1 MGTPGDNSNFRNAL
15 RRTIDRV
22 LDRALPKPQRKP
34 RGENKAAAVSQ
45 ADDVSRSVAAGVA
58 SAEAKIAAETR
69 SAPFEAPTIP
79 GTGRQ
84 WHASNL
90 KELVDQGQQRLIAT
104 RDARRGRVFS
114 LTGPSPSSYEQTQAL
129 TLGYIARVRSQV
141 QRSGWMMEKADL
153 DSRLLREDYQLQ
165 QADRSRRAAFFKG
178 RHVLSPRDGSR
189 LSYLVCNAVAAII
202 DDIDGFQTSFSGLGL
217 ANGSGV
223 CMQDIVY
230 KPVKI
235 RVVTGKNQSLLVDSE
250 GVQGL
255 YPVPNRALVYDLDTD
270 DAPYVLQ
277 GTYNPINPLYLPGDP
292 DKGIPDEPLQK
303 VLYHRGYGEGP
314 PRRRGYMEAAHTLC
328 YLKSL
333 SIDKLGS
340 MVEEFSL
347 PTPYLQNPVE
357 NNVTDEDE
365 DSAHEALE
373 DLGKGKPATIPAA
386 FGELKFSPSPTSF
399 LPIHQIAIS
408 IIDAALSKLI
418 TSQTLAM
425 ESNGVGSFALGNVH
439 ADQQADVQAIDLN
452 LAADTERTQLVRYV
466 IDINAET
473 WARAFAP
480 YCPGEECSPDAIR
493 ACLPR
498 VRWTLNRSVDPP
510 ARLKMFI
517 DAKGEGLLISEDQVY
532 SECDFVRAG
541 DSESAFGAKPDP
553 TPEPGQEPAAQP
565 PTPTVEA

>member
-1 MGTPGDNSNFRNAL
+1 MGNTPGDNWNFRTAL

-34 RGENKAAAVSQ
+34 RGENTAV
-45 ADDVSRSVAAGVA
+45 AVGRSVAAGQA
-58 SAEAKIAAETR
+58 AAEAKIAAEVR

-84 WHASNL
+84 WHVSSV
-90 KELVDQGQQRLIAT
+90 KDIVDQGQQRLIAT
-104 RDARRGRVFS
+104 KQARRGRVFS
-114 LTGPSPSSYEQTQAL
+114 LTGPSPTSYEATQAL
-129 TLGYIARVRSQV
+129 SLPYIARVRSQV
-141 QRSGWMMEKADL
+141 QRSGWMLEKADL

-165 QADRSRRAAFFKG
+165 QADRSRRAAFYKA
-178 RHVLSPRDGSR
+178 RHVLSPRDRSR
-189 LSYLVCNAVAAII
+189 LAYLVCNAVSAII
-202 DDIDGFQTSFSGLGL
+202 DDIDGFQTSFAALGV
-217 ANGSGV
+217 ANGSGIA
-223 CMQDIVY
+223 MQDIAY

-255 YPVPNRALVYDLDTD
+255 YPIPNRALVYDLDSD
-270 DAPYVLQ
+270 DSPYVLQ
-277 GTYNPINPLYLPGDP
+277 GSYNPVNPLYLPGDP
-292 DKGIPDEPLQK
+292 DQGIPDEPLRK
-303 VLYHRGYGEGP
+303 VLYHRSFGDGP
-314 PRRRGYMEAAHTLC
+314 PRRRGYMEAAQTLC

-333 SIDKLGS
+333 SIDKLGA

-365 DSAHEALE
+365 DAAHEALE
-373 DLGKGKPATIPAA
+373 DLGKGKPTTIPAA
-386 FGELKFSPSPTSF
+386 FGELKFSPSPQTF

-439 ADQQADVQAIDLN
+439 ADQQADVQAVDLN

-466 IDINAET
+466 VDFNAET
-473 WARAFAP
+473 WARAFTP
-480 YCPGEECSPDAIR
+480 YCPGEICSPDAIR

-517 DAKGEGLLISEDQVY
+517 DAKEEGLLIAEDQVY

-541 DSESAFGAKPDP
+541 DSESAFGAKHDP
-553 TPEPGQEPAAQP
+553 TPEPGQPEAAALP
-565 PTPTVEA
+565 PTSELEAT

>member
-1 MGTPGDNSNFRNAL
+1 MGTTPGDNSTFRNAL
-15 RRTIDRV
+15 RRTIDRL
-22 LDRALPKPQRKP
+22 LDRALPKPKRPP
-34 RGENKAAAVSQ
+34 RGENRAAAVGS
-45 ADDVSRSVAAGVA
+45 SIAAAQKV
-58 SAEAKIAAETR
+58 AEAKIAAETR

-79 GTGRQ
+79 GTGRR
-84 WHASNL
+84 WHVSNI
-90 KELVDQGQQRLIAT
+90 KENIDLGQQRLLAT
-104 RDARRGRVFS
+104 KEARRGRVFS

-129 TLGYIARVRSQV
+129 TLPYIARLRSQV
-141 QRSGWMMEKADL
+141 QRSGWMLEKADL

-165 QADRSRRAAFFKG
+165 QADRSRRAAFYKA

-189 LSYLVCNAVAAII
+189 LAYLVCNAVAAII
-202 DDIDGFQTSFSGLGL
+202 DDIDGFQTSFAQFGV

-223 CMQDIVY
+223 CMQDLVT
-230 KPVKI
+230 KGSKI
-235 RVVTGKNQSLLVDSE
+235 RVVTGKNQSLLLDCE

-255 YPVPNRALVYDLDTD
+255 YPIPNRALVYDLDTD
-270 DAPYVLQ
+270 DSPYVLQ
-277 GTYNPINPLYLPGDP
+277 GAYNPVNPLYLPGDP
-292 DKGIPDEPLQK
+292 DKGIPDEPLNK
-303 VLYHRGYGEGP
+303 VIYHRSFGDGP

-333 SIDKLGS
+333 SIDKLGA

-347 PTPYLQNPVE
+347 PTPYLQNPIE

-365 DSAHEALE
+365 DAAHEALE

-386 FGELKFSPSPTSF
+386 YGELKFSPSPQTF

-439 ADQQADVQAIDLN
+439 AEQQADVQAIDLN
-452 LAADTERTQLVRYV
+452 LAADTERQQLVRY
-466 IDINAET
+466 ILDFNAET

-517 DAKGEGLLISEDQVY
+517 DARQEGLLIAEDQVY

-541 DSESAFGAKPDP
+541 DSESAFGAKSDP
-553 TPEPGQEPAAQP
+553 TPEPGQEPAAAP
-565 PTPTVEA
+565 PTPEVEGT